1 VVFTL
6 VLNFKI
12 IQAELSDKI
21 QQVISPIIMWWFMAG
36 DKKMVWDFGM
46 EEILGVQ
53 IGDNKEILE
62 F

>member
-1 VVFTL
+1 MV
-6 VLNFKI
+6 
-12 IQAELSDKI
+12 
-21 QQVISPIIMWWFMAG
+21 G
-36 DKKMVWDFGM
+36 DKKTKRDFGM

>member
-1 VVFTL
+1 
-6 VLNFKI
+6 
-12 IQAELSDKI
+12 
-21 QQVISPIIMWWFMAG
+21 MWWFMAG
-36 DKKMVWDFGM
+36 DKKIVWDFGM

>member
-1 VVFTL
+1 MVFTL

-12 IQAELSDKI
+12 IQAEFLDKI
-21 QQVISPIIMWWFMAG
+21 QQAIYPIIMWWFMAG
-36 DKKMVWDFGM
+36 DKKTEWDFGM

-53 IGDNKEILE
+53 IGDNKEIFE